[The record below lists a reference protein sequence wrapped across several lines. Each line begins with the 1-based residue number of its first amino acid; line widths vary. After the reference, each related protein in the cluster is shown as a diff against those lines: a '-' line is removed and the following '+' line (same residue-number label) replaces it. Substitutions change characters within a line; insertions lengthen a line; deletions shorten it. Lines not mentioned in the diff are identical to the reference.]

1 MTNSKQKG
9 KRGELELKR
18 KLNEYGFDTRRTVQY
33 NGKALEG
40 NADLIG
46 LPNIHIECKR
56 NERLNIYDA
65 IEQVKRDKKED
76 ELGGVFWRKNNYEW
90 LVTMTLDDWIK
101 LYKESEFSDKED

>member
-1 MTNSKQKG
+1 MTNSKRKG
-9 KRGELELKR
+9 AVGERELSH

-65 IEQVKRDKKED
+65 IEQVKRDKKEN
-76 ELGGVFWRKNNYEW
+76 ELGGVFWRKNNCEW